1 MSREQRGPNEKLGTV
16 LALAGI
22 SNAGLARR
30 VNDLGAQRGLT
41 LRYDKTSVAR
51 WVSKGMVPQGAAPH
65 LIAAA
70 IGAKLGRPVPL
81 HEIGLADADPAPEVG
96 LAFPRD
102 VAEAVRSATE
112 LYRLDLAGRR
122 AGSGGIWQSLA
133 GSFSVSAYATP
144 ASRWLISPA
153 DPSVERD
160 ANAARTAVL
169 GPQGTTEGARTGAG
183 AHGAPGR
190 AAGSS
195 DVETTTESST
205 TAPAASSTE
214 PSPTP
219 DTADGAAHGTPDAGG
234 YSRVPAGPA
243 ETPGSRRQSGPPA
256 AAGARPAAGAQAA
269 DPPGPGTPAPGSPR
283 TASIPTQPGPQNTS
297 ASGTAASASAR
308 AVRSDRAAKAAPAP
322 SAPPRRGGG
331 GASTGTGTGTLAPPV
346 TSDISPLRVGHSDV
360 AKLREAAQDARRWD
374 SKYGGGDWRSSMVP
388 ECLRVDA
395 APLLL
400 GSYSDEVGRALFGA
414 AAELTRLAGWMAF
427 DTGQQEA
434 AQRYYIQALRLARA
448 AADVPLGGYVLA
460 SMSLQATYRGFA
472 DEGVDLAQAAVE
484 RNRGLATARTMSFF
498 RLVEARAHAKA
509 NDAPAA
515 GAALKA
521 AEGWLERSRDGDADP
536 SWLGFYSYDRFAA
549 DAAECHLDL
558 KAPRQVRR
566 FTEQALSR
574 PTEEFVRSHGLRLV
588 VSAVAELESGNLD
601 AACAAGTRA
610 VEVAGRISSAR
621 TTEYVRDLLHRL
633 EPYGHEP
640 RVAELRERARPLL
653 VAPA

>member
-1 MSREQRGPNEKLGTV
+1 MSRELRGPNEKLGTV

-51 WVSKGMVPQGAAPH
+51 WVSKGMIPQGAAPH

-70 IGAKLGRPVPL
+70 IGQKLGRPVPL

-102 VAEAVRSATE
+102 VGEAVKSATE

-122 AGSGGIWQSLA
+122 AGAGGIWQSLA
-133 GSFSVSAYATP
+133 GSFAVSAYAVP
-144 ASRWLISPA
+144 ASRWLITPA
-153 DPSVERD
+153 DPSVERRLTR
-160 ANAARTAVL
+160 A
-169 GPQGTTEGARTGAG
+169 EGGGTGAAG
-183 AHGAPGR
+183 PG
-190 AAGSS
+190 AAGS
-195 DVETTTESST
+195 
-205 TAPAASSTE
+205 
-214 PSPTP
+214 
-219 DTADGAAHGTPDAGG
+219 
-234 YSRVPAGPA
+234 GP
-243 ETPGSRRQSGPPA
+243 GA
-256 AAGARPAAGAQAA
+256 AAGAGAGAQQAA
-269 DPPGPGTPAPGSPR
+269 VPVATVDEPPPE
-283 TASIPTQPGPQNTS
+283 
-297 ASGTAASASAR
+297 
-308 AVRSDRAAKAAPAP
+308 
-322 SAPPRRGGG
+322 
-331 GASTGTGTGTLAPPV
+331 GAHA
-346 TSDISPLRVGHSDV
+346 RVGHSDV
-360 AKLREAAQDARRWD
+360 AKLREAAEDARRWD

-414 AAELTRLAGWMAF
+414 TAELTRLAGWMAF

-509 NDAPAA
+509 GDAAAA

-549 DAAECHLDL
+549 DAAECYRDL

-574 PTEEFVRSHGLRLV
+574 PTEEYVRSHGLRLV

-633 EPYGHEP
+633 EPYGDEP

-653 VAPA
+653 TAPV

>member
-70 IGAKLGRPVPL
+70 IGSKLGRPVPL

-102 VAEAVRSATE
+102 VGAAVRSATE

-122 AGSGGIWQSLA
+122 TGGGIWQSLA

-144 ASRWLISPA
+144 ASRWLITPA
-153 DPSVERD
+153 DSAAARD
-160 ANAARTAVL
+160 AKEA
-169 GPQGTTEGARTGAG
+169 E
-183 AHGAPGR
+183 
-190 AAGSS
+190 
-195 DVETTTESST
+195 
-205 TAPAASSTE
+205 ASG
-214 PSPTP
+214 
-219 DTADGAAHGTPDAGG
+219 ADGAA
-234 YSRVPAGPA
+234 
-243 ETPGSRRQSGPPA
+243 
-256 AAGARPAAGAQAA
+256 
-269 DPPGPGTPAPGSPR
+269 
-283 TASIPTQPGPQNTS
+283 
-297 ASGTAASASAR
+297 
-308 AVRSDRAAKAAPAP
+308 
-322 SAPPRRGGG
+322 
-331 GASTGTGTGTLAPPV
+331 
-346 TSDISPLRVGHSDV
+346 LRVGHSDV
-360 AKLREAAQDARRWD
+360 TKLREAAEDARRWD

-400 GSYSDEVGRALFGA
+400 GSYSDEVGRSLFGA
-414 AAELTRLAGWMAF
+414 TAELTRLAGWMAF

-509 NDAPAA
+509 GDSAAA
-515 GAALKA
+515 GAALRA
-521 AEGWLERSRDGDADP
+521 AEAWLERSRQGDCDP
-536 SWLGFYSYDRFAA
+536 SWLGFYSEDRFAA
-549 DAAECHLDL
+549 DAAECYRDL

-601 AACAAGTRA
+601 AACAQGTRA

-633 EPYGHEP
+633 EPYGDEP
-640 RVAELRERARPLL
+640 RVVELRERARPLL
-653 VAPA
+653 LAQA

>member
-1 MSREQRGPNEKLGTV
+1 MSREQRGPNDKLGTV
-16 LALAGI
+16 LTLAGI

-51 WVSKGMVPQGAAPH
+51 WVSKGMVPQGVAPH

-70 IGAKLGRPVPL
+70 IGSKLGRPVPL
-81 HEIGLADADPAPEVG
+81 HEIGLAVSDPAPEVG

-102 VAEAVRSATE
+102 VRDAVKSATD
-112 LYRLDLAGRR
+112 LYRLDLGNRR
-122 AGSGGIWQSLA
+122 GGGIWQTLA
-133 GSFSVSAYATP
+133 GSFAVSAYATP
-144 ASRWLISPA
+144 TSRWLITPA
-153 DPSVERD
+153 DSSV
-160 ANAARTAVL
+160 AR
-169 GPQGTTEGARTGAG
+169 E
-183 AHGAPGR
+183 
-190 AAGSS
+190 
-195 DVETTTESST
+195 
-205 TAPAASSTE
+205 PAQL
-214 PSPTP
+214 
-219 DTADGAAHGTPDAGG
+219 AD
-234 YSRVPAGPA
+234 
-243 ETPGSRRQSGPPA
+243 A
-256 AAGARPAAGAQAA
+256 AA
-269 DPPGPGTPAPGSPR
+269 
-283 TASIPTQPGPQNTS
+283 
-297 ASGTAASASAR
+297 
-308 AVRSDRAAKAAPAP
+308 DREDP
-322 SAPPRRGGG
+322 SAPRQEAAGQGD
-331 GASTGTGTGTLAPPV
+331 ASAAA
-346 TSDISPLRVGHSDV
+346 SLRVGHTDV
-360 AKLREAAQDARRWD
+360 AKLREAAEEARRWD

-400 GSYSDEVGRALFGA
+400 GAYSDEVGRALFGA
-414 AAELTRLAGWMAF
+414 TAELTRLAGWMAF

-498 RLVEARAHAKA
+498 RLVEARALAKSG
-509 NDAPAA
+509 DAQACEAA
-515 GAALKA
+515 ITA
-521 AEGWLERSRDGDADP
+521 AEGWLERARPGDADP
-536 SWLGFYSYDRFAA
+536 SWLDFYSYDRLAA
-549 DAAECHLDL
+549 DAAECYRDL
-558 KAPRQVRR
+558 NAPRQVRR

-601 AACAAGTRA
+601 AACAAGTLA

-633 EPYGHEP
+633 EPYGDEP

-653 VAPA
+653 KTPA

>member
-70 IGAKLGRPVPL
+70 IGQKLGRPVPL

-102 VAEAVRSATE
+102 VGAAVKSATE

-133 GSFSVSAYATP
+133 GSFAVSAYATP
-144 ASRWLISPA
+144 ASRWLITPA
-153 DPSVERD
+153 DSSVARD
-160 ANAARTAVL
+160 ATL
-169 GPQGTTEGARTGAG
+169 
-183 AHGAPGR
+183 
-190 AAGSS
+190 
-195 DVETTTESST
+195 D
-205 TAPAASSTE
+205 E
-214 PSPTP
+214 P
-219 DTADGAAHGTPDAGG
+219 HDAGLTDDG
-234 YSRVPAGPA
+234 TSSANS
-243 ETPGSRRQSGPPA
+243 TQS
-256 AAGARPAAGAQAA
+256 
-269 DPPGPGTPAPGSPR
+269 
-283 TASIPTQPGPQNTS
+283 I
-297 ASGTAASASAR
+297 
-308 AVRSDRAAKAAPAP
+308 K
-322 SAPPRRGGG
+322 
-331 GASTGTGTGTLAPPV
+331 
-346 TSDISPLRVGHSDV
+346 VGHSDV
-360 AKLREAAQDARRWD
+360 LKLREAAEDARRWD

-388 ECLRVDA
+388 ECLRVEA

-400 GSYSDEVGRALFGA
+400 GSYSDEVGRSLFGA
-414 AAELTRLAGWMAF
+414 SAELTRLAGWMAF

-460 SMSLQATYRGFA
+460 SMSLQATYRGFG
-472 DEGVDLAQAAVE
+472 DEGVDLAQAALE

-498 RLVEARAHAKA
+498 RLVEARAHARA
-509 NDAPAA
+509 NDAQAA
-515 GAALKA
+515 GAALRA
-521 AEGWLERSRDGDADP
+521 AEGWLERARDGDNDP
-536 SWLGFYSYDRFAA
+536 SWLGFYGYDRFAA
-549 DAAECHLDL
+549 DAAECYRDL

-601 AACAAGTRA
+601 AACEQGTRA
-610 VEVAGRISSAR
+610 LEVAGRISSAR
-621 TTEYVRDLLHRL
+621 TTEYVKDLLHRL
-633 EPYGHEP
+633 EPYGDEP
-640 RVAELRERARPLL
+640 RVVELRERARPLL
-653 VAPA
+653 MAPA

>member
-1 MSREQRGPNEKLGTV
+1 MSREPRGPNEKLGTV

-70 IGAKLGRPVPL
+70 IGSKLGRPVPL

-102 VAEAVRSATE
+102 IGQAVRSATE

-122 AGSGGIWQSLA
+122 GGGGIWQSLA
-133 GSFSVSAYATP
+133 GSFAVSAYATP
-144 ASRWLISPA
+144 ASRWLITPA
-153 DPSVERD
+153 DPSVAREPKD
-160 ANAARTAVL
+160 A
-169 GPQGTTEGARTGAG
+169 
-183 AHGAPGR
+183 
-190 AAGSS
+190 
-195 DVETTTESST
+195 ESS
-205 TAPAASSTE
+205 AGL
-214 PSPTP
+214 
-219 DTADGAAHGTPDAGG
+219 DGL
-234 YSRVPAGPA
+234 
-243 ETPGSRRQSGPPA
+243 
-256 AAGARPAAGAQAA
+256 
-269 DPPGPGTPAPGSPR
+269 
-283 TASIPTQPGPQNTS
+283 PQ
-297 ASGTAASASAR
+297 
-308 AVRSDRAAKAAPAP
+308 
-322 SAPPRRGGG
+322 
-331 GASTGTGTGTLAPPV
+331 
-346 TSDISPLRVGHSDV
+346 RVGHSDV
-360 AKLREAAQDARRWD
+360 TKLREAAEDARRWD

-400 GSYSDEVGRALFGA
+400 GSYSDEVGRSLFGA
-414 AAELTRLAGWMAF
+414 TAELTRLAGWMAF

-434 AQRYYIQALRLARA
+434 AQRYYIQALRLSRA

-498 RLVEARAHAKA
+498 RLVEARAQAKA
-509 NDAPAA
+509 GDGPAC
-515 GAALKA
+515 GAALKS
-521 AEGWLERSRDGDADP
+521 AEGWLERSRSGDPDP
-536 SWLGFYSYDRFAA
+536 SWLDFYSHERFAA
-549 DAAECHLDL
+549 DAAECYRDL
-558 KAPRQVRR
+558 RLPRQVRR
-566 FTEQALSR
+566 FTEQALAR

-601 AACAAGTRA
+601 AACAAGARA
-610 VEVAGRISSAR
+610 VEVANRISSAR
-621 TTEYVRDLLHRL
+621 TTEYVRDLMHRL
-633 EPYGHEP
+633 EAYRDEP

-653 VAPA
+653 MAPA

>member
-1 MSREQRGPNEKLGTV
+1 MSREPRGPNEKLGTV

-70 IGAKLGRPVPL
+70 IAGKLGRPVPL

-96 LAFPRD
+96 LSFPRD
-102 VAEAVRSATE
+102 VGQAVRSATE

-122 AGSGGIWQSLA
+122 AGGGIWQSLA
-133 GSFSVSAYATP
+133 GSFSVSAYSTP
-144 ASRWLISPA
+144 ASRWLITPA
-153 DPSVERD
+153 DSSV
-160 ANAARTAVL
+160 AREPLQVVR
-169 GPQGTTEGARTGAG
+169 EGETGSSNGNDSSASG
-183 AHGAPGR
+183 
-190 AAGSS
+190 AGSS
-195 DVETTTESST
+195 G
-205 TAPAASSTE
+205 
-214 PSPTP
+214 P
-219 DTADGAAHGTPDAGG
+219 DCGL
-234 YSRVPAGPA
+234 V
-243 ETPGSRRQSGPPA
+243 Q
-256 AAGARPAAGAQAA
+256 
-269 DPPGPGTPAPGSPR
+269 
-283 TASIPTQPGPQNTS
+283 
-297 ASGTAASASAR
+297 
-308 AVRSDRAAKAAPAP
+308 
-322 SAPPRRGGG
+322 
-331 GASTGTGTGTLAPPV
+331 
-346 TSDISPLRVGHSDV
+346 RVGHSDV
-360 AKLREAAQDARRWD
+360 TKLREAADEARRWD

-414 AAELTRLAGWMAF
+414 TAELTRLAGWMAF

-460 SMSLQATYRGFA
+460 SMSLQATYRGYA
-472 DEGVDLAQAAVE
+472 DEGVDLAQAALE
-484 RNRGLATARTMSFF
+484 RNRGLATARAMSFF

-509 NDAPAA
+509 GDAAA
-515 GAALKA
+515 CGAALKA
-521 AEGWLERSRDGDADP
+521 AEGWLERSRPGDADP
-536 SWLGFYSYDRFAA
+536 SWLDFYTQERFAA
-549 DAAECHLDL
+549 DAAECYRDL
-558 KAPRQVRR
+558 RMPRQVQR
-566 FTEQALSR
+566 FTEQALAR
-574 PTEEFVRSHGLRLV
+574 PTEEYVRSHGLRLV

-601 AACAAGTRA
+601 AACAAGARA

-640 RVAELRERARPLL
+640 RVVELRERARPLL

>member
-1 MSREQRGPNEKLGTV
+1 MSRELREPNEKLGAV

-102 VAEAVRSATE
+102 VGAAVRSATD

-122 AGSGGIWQSLA
+122 GGGGIWQSLA

-153 DPSVERD
+153 DSSVAREPVAREPVPG
-160 ANAARTAVL
+160 AAP
-169 GPQGTTEGARTGAG
+169 PQGLPAPPA
-183 AHGAPGR
+183 AHVGGVPAQPSGETPPHTPPAP
-190 AAGSS
+190 
-195 DVETTTESST
+195 
-205 TAPAASSTE
+205 APAAPE
-214 PSPTP
+214 
-219 DTADGAAHGTPDAGG
+219 AGG
-234 YSRVPAGPA
+234 
-243 ETPGSRRQSGPPA
+243 
-256 AAGARPAAGAQAA
+256 
-269 DPPGPGTPAPGSPR
+269 
-283 TASIPTQPGPQNTS
+283 PQ
-297 ASGTAASASAR
+297 
-308 AVRSDRAAKAAPAP
+308 
-322 SAPPRRGGG
+322 
-331 GASTGTGTGTLAPPV
+331 
-346 TSDISPLRVGHSDV
+346 RVGHSDV
-360 AKLREAAQDARRWD
+360 TKLREAAEDARRWD

-400 GSYSDEVGRALFGA
+400 GSYTDEVGRALFGA
-414 AAELTRLAGWMAF
+414 TAELTRLAGWMAF

-460 SMSLQATYRGFA
+460 SMSLQATYRDFP

-509 NDAPAA
+509 GDSVAA
-515 GAALKA
+515 GAALRA
-521 AEGWLERSRDGDADP
+521 SEGWLERARDGDADP
-536 SWLGFYSYDRFAA
+536 TWLGFYSYDRFAA
-549 DAAECHLDL
+549 DAAECYSDL
-558 KAPRQVRR
+558 KLPRQVRR

-574 PTEEFVRSHGLRLV
+574 PTEEYVRSHGLRLV

-633 EPYGHEP
+633 EPYGDEP

-653 VAPA
+653 VTPA

>member
-1 MSREQRGPNEKLGTV
+1 MSREQRGPNEKLGAV
-16 LALAGI
+16 LALAGM

-70 IGAKLGRPVPL
+70 IGQKLGRPVPL

-102 VAEAVRSATE
+102 VGAAVKSATE

-122 AGSGGIWQSLA
+122 AGGGIWQSLA
-133 GSFSVSAYATP
+133 GSFAVSAYATP
-144 ASRWLISPA
+144 ASRWLITPA
-153 DPSVERD
+153 DSSVAREAAPS
-160 ANAARTAVL
+160 
-169 GPQGTTEGARTGAG
+169 EG
-183 AHGAPGR
+183 
-190 AAGSS
+190 
-195 DVETTTESST
+195 
-205 TAPAASSTE
+205 
-214 PSPTP
+214 
-219 DTADGAAHGTPDAGG
+219 
-234 YSRVPAGPA
+234 
-243 ETPGSRRQSGPPA
+243 
-256 AAGARPAAGAQAA
+256 
-269 DPPGPGTPAPGSPR
+269 GSPR
-283 TASIPTQPGPQNTS
+283 Q
-297 ASGTAASASAR
+297 
-308 AVRSDRAAKAAPAP
+308 
-322 SAPPRRGGG
+322 
-331 GASTGTGTGTLAPPV
+331 
-346 TSDISPLRVGHSDV
+346 RVGHADV
-360 AKLREAAQDARRWD
+360 RKLKEAAEDARRWD

-388 ECLRVDA
+388 ECLRVEA

-414 AAELTRLAGWMAF
+414 SAELTRLAGWMAF

-460 SMSLQATYRGFA
+460 TMSLQSTYRGFG

-498 RLVEARAHAKA
+498 RLVEARAHARA
-509 NDAPAA
+509 GDAQ
-515 GAALKA
+515 
-521 AEGWLERSRDGDADP
+521 GWLERSRDGDADP
-536 SWLGFYSYDRFAA
+536 QWLGFYTYDRFAA
-549 DAAECHLDL
+549 DAAECYRDL

-566 FTEQALSR
+566 FTEQALSQ
-574 PTEEFVRSHGLRLV
+574 PTDEFVRSHGLRLI

-601 AACAAGTRA
+601 AACEQGVRA
-610 VEVAGRISSAR
+610 LEVAGRISSAR

-633 EPYGHEP
+633 EPYGDEP
-640 RVAELRERARPLL
+640 RVVELRERARPLL
-653 VAPA
+653 TAPA

>member
-1 MSREQRGPNEKLGTV
+1 MSRELREPNEKLGAV

-102 VAEAVRSATE
+102 VGAAVRSATD

-122 AGSGGIWQSLA
+122 GGGGIWQSLA
-133 GSFSVSAYATP
+133 GSFAVSAYATP

-153 DPSVERD
+153 DSSV
-160 ANAARTAVL
+160 AREPGG
-169 GPQGTTEGARTGAG
+169 GPGESQPLELPTEGAR
-183 AHGAPGR
+183 
-190 AAGSS
+190 AAGPGAAPDGPTAPPSSAPPTPSTSSAGTGLSVASAPPPPSTSSAPS
-195 DVETTTESST
+195 DV
-205 TAPAASSTE
+205 
-214 PSPTP
+214 
-219 DTADGAAHGTPDAGG
+219 
-234 YSRVPAGPA
+234 VPRIP
-243 ETPGSRRQSGPPA
+243 ETPRVAS
-256 AAGARPAAGAQAA
+256 
-269 DPPGPGTPAPGSPR
+269 TPR
-283 TASIPTQPGPQNTS
+283 TAHAPREPGGVTKG
-297 ASGTAASASAR
+297 A
-308 AVRSDRAAKAAPAP
+308 AAPSEAVP
-322 SAPPRRGGG
+322 Q
-331 GASTGTGTGTLAPPV
+331 
-346 TSDISPLRVGHSDV
+346 RVGHSDV
-360 AKLREAAQDARRWD
+360 TKLREAAEDARRWD

-400 GSYSDEVGRALFGA
+400 GSYTDEVGRALFGA
-414 AAELTRLAGWMAF
+414 TAELTRLAGWMAF

-460 SMSLQATYRGFA
+460 SMSLQATYRDFP

-484 RNRGLATARTMSFF
+484 RNRGLATSRTMSFF

-509 NDAPAA
+509 GDPVAA
-515 GAALKA
+515 GAALRA
-521 AEGWLERSRDGDADP
+521 SEGWLERAREGDADP
-536 SWLGFYSYDRFAA
+536 TWLGFYSYDRFAA
-549 DAAECHLDL
+549 DAAECYRDL
-558 KAPRQVRR
+558 KLPRQVRR

-574 PTEEFVRSHGLRLV
+574 PTEEYVRSHGLRLV

-621 TTEYVRDLLHRL
+621 TNEYVRDLLHRL
-633 EPYGHEP
+633 EPYGDEP
-640 RVAELRERARPLL
+640 RVVELRERARPLL

>member
-1 MSREQRGPNEKLGTV
+1 MSRDIRGPNEKLGTV

-70 IGAKLGRPVPL
+70 IAGKLGRPVPL

-102 VAEAVRSATE
+102 VGAAVRSATE

-122 AGSGGIWQSLA
+122 GGGGIWQSLA

-153 DPSVERD
+153 DSSVAREAPDLREVRD
-160 ANAARTAVL
+160 GNGST
-169 GPQGTTEGARTGAG
+169 GKDGASGA
-183 AHGAPGR
+183 
-190 AAGSS
+190 
-195 DVETTTESST
+195 D
-205 TAPAASSTE
+205 TAPQ
-214 PSPTP
+214 
-219 DTADGAAHGTPDAGG
+219 H
-234 YSRVPAGPA
+234 
-243 ETPGSRRQSGPPA
+243 
-256 AAGARPAAGAQAA
+256 
-269 DPPGPGTPAPGSPR
+269 
-283 TASIPTQPGPQNTS
+283 
-297 ASGTAASASAR
+297 
-308 AVRSDRAAKAAPAP
+308 
-322 SAPPRRGGG
+322 
-331 GASTGTGTGTLAPPV
+331 
-346 TSDISPLRVGHSDV
+346 VGHSDV
-360 AKLREAAQDARRWD
+360 TKLREAAEDARRWD

-400 GSYSDEVGRALFGA
+400 ASYSDEVGRALFGA
-414 AAELTRLAGWMAF
+414 TSELTRLAGWMAF

-472 DEGVDLAQAAVE
+472 DEGVDLAQAALE

-498 RLVEARAHAKA
+498 RLVEARAQAKA
-509 NDAPAA
+509 NESRACEV
-515 GAALKA
+515 ALKA
-521 AEGWLERSRDGDADP
+521 AEGWLERSREGDPDP
-536 SWLGFYSYDRFAA
+536 SWLDFYSYERFAA
-549 DAAECHLDL
+549 DAAECYRDL
-558 KAPRQVRR
+558 RLPRQVRR

-574 PTEEFVRSHGLRLV
+574 PTEEYVRSHGLRLV

-633 EPYGHEP
+633 EPYGDEP
-640 RVAELRERARPLL
+640 RVVELRERARPLL

>member
-1 MSREQRGPNEKLGTV
+1 MSREQRGPNEKLGAV

-70 IGAKLGRPVPL
+70 IGQKLGRPVPL

-102 VAEAVRSATE
+102 VGQAVRSATD

-133 GSFSVSAYATP
+133 GSFAVSAYATP
-144 ASRWLISPA
+144 ASRWLITPA
-153 DPSVERD
+153 DSSV
-160 ANAARTAVL
+160 ARE
-169 GPQGTTEGARTGAG
+169 PYSHEGS
-183 AHGAPGR
+183 GAPL
-190 AAGSS
+190 
-195 DVETTTESST
+195 
-205 TAPAASSTE
+205 
-214 PSPTP
+214 
-219 DTADGAAHGTPDAGG
+219 
-234 YSRVPAGPA
+234 
-243 ETPGSRRQSGPPA
+243 
-256 AAGARPAAGAQAA
+256 
-269 DPPGPGTPAPGSPR
+269 
-283 TASIPTQPGPQNTS
+283 
-297 ASGTAASASAR
+297 
-308 AVRSDRAAKAAPAP
+308 K
-322 SAPPRRGGG
+322 
-331 GASTGTGTGTLAPPV
+331 
-346 TSDISPLRVGHSDV
+346 VGHSDV
-360 AKLREAAQDARRWD
+360 QKLREAAEDARRWD

-388 ECLRVDA
+388 ECLRVEA

-400 GSYSDEVGRALFGA
+400 GAYSDEVGRALFGA
-414 AAELTRLAGWMAF
+414 SAELTRLAGWMAF

-460 SMSLQATYRGFA
+460 SMSLQATYRGFG
-472 DEGVDLAQAAVE
+472 DEGVDLAQAALE

-498 RLVEARAHAKA
+498 RLVEARAHARA
-509 NDAPAA
+509 GDAQAA

-521 AEGWLERSRDGDADP
+521 AESWLERAREGDNDP

-549 DAAECHLDL
+549 DAAECYRDL

-566 FTEQALSR
+566 FTEQALSQ

-601 AACAAGTRA
+601 AACEQGVRA

-621 TTEYVRDLLHRL
+621 TTEYVKDLLHRL
-633 EPYGHEP
+633 EPYGDEP
-640 RVAELRERARPLL
+640 RVVELRERARPLL
-653 VAPA
+653 MAAPA

>member
-102 VAEAVRSATE
+102 VGEAVRSATE

-122 AGSGGIWQSLA
+122 AGGGGIWQSLA

-153 DPSVERD
+153 DASVARDSSAAEAAILGTQSAPAAQSAPS
-160 ANAARTAVL
+160 T
-169 GPQGTTEGARTGAG
+169 PGAQRGASAG
-183 AHGAPGR
+183 AAPGVPSTDGAPG
-190 AAGSS
+190 APG
-195 DVETTTESST
+195 
-205 TAPAASSTE
+205 APAL
-214 PSPTP
+214 P
-219 DTADGAAHGTPDAGG
+219 
-234 YSRVPAGPA
+234 V
-243 ETPGSRRQSGPPA
+243 
-256 AAGARPAAGAQAA
+256 
-269 DPPGPGTPAPGSPR
+269 
-283 TASIPTQPGPQNTS
+283 QPGPDSVN
-297 ASGTAASASAR
+297 
-308 AVRSDRAAKAAPAP
+308 
-322 SAPPRRGGG
+322 
-331 GASTGTGTGTLAPPV
+331 
-346 TSDISPLRVGHSDV
+346 DISPLRVGHSDV
-360 AKLREAAQDARRWD
+360 TKLREAAQDARRWD

-509 NDAPAA
+509 SDAPAA

-521 AEGWLERSRDGDADP
+521 AESWLERSRDGDADP

-549 DAAECHLDL
+549 DAAECYRDL

-633 EPYGHEP
+633 EPYGDEP

>member
-51 WVSKGMVPQGAAPH
+51 WVAKGMVPQGAAPH

-102 VAEAVRSATE
+102 VGEAVRSATD

-122 AGSGGIWQSLA
+122 GGGGIWQSLA
-133 GSFSVSAYATP
+133 GSFAVSAYATP
-144 ASRWLISPA
+144 ASRWLITPA
-153 DPSVERD
+153 DPSVARD
-160 ANAARTAVL
+160 STAAQAAIL
-169 GPQGTTEGARTGAG
+169 GTRGAAG
-183 AHGAPGR
+183 GQGAPG
-190 AAGSS
+190 AQIG
-195 DVETTTESST
+195 
-205 TAPAASSTE
+205 
-214 PSPTP
+214 
-219 DTADGAAHGTPDAGG
+219 
-234 YSRVPAGPA
+234 VPV
-243 ETPGSRRQSGPPA
+243 
-256 AAGARPAAGAQAA
+256 
-269 DPPGPGTPAPGSPR
+269 
-283 TASIPTQPGPQNTS
+283 QPGPDT
-297 ASGTAASASAR
+297 
-308 AVRSDRAAKAAPAP
+308 VSDA
-322 SAPPRRGGG
+322 
-331 GASTGTGTGTLAPPV
+331 
-346 TSDISPLRVGHSDV
+346 SPLRVGHSDV

-414 AAELTRLAGWMAF
+414 SAELTRLAGWMAF

-509 NDAPAA
+509 GDAPAA
-515 GAALKA
+515 GAALRA
-521 AEGWLERSRDGDADP
+521 AESWLERARAGDMDP

-549 DAAECHLDL
+549 DAAECYRDL

-633 EPYGHEP
+633 EPYGDEP

-653 VAPA
+653 VAPV

>member
-102 VAEAVRSATE
+102 VGEAVRSATE

-153 DPSVERD
+153 DPSVAR
-160 ANAARTAVL
+160 ASTAAVAAIL
-169 GPQGTTEGARTGAG
+169 GTHSTHGARGASG
-183 AHGAPGR
+183 AQGAVTAPGTSLPP
-190 AAGSS
+190 G
-195 DVETTTESST
+195 T
-205 TAPAASSTE
+205 
-214 PSPTP
+214 
-219 DTADGAAHGTPDAGG
+219 HGQ
-234 YSRVPAGPA
+234 
-243 ETPGSRRQSGPPA
+243 QSGPGSAPA
-256 AAGARPAAGAQAA
+256 QDASAQPPATAPGHHASA
-269 DPPGPGTPAPGSPR
+269 GPGTSLMSGRGAPTAPGHGL
-283 TASIPTQPGPQNTS
+283 SIPVQPGPDS
-297 ASGTAASASAR
+297 AHD
-308 AVRSDRAAKAAPAP
+308 V
-322 SAPPRRGGG
+322 
-331 GASTGTGTGTLAPPV
+331 
-346 TSDISPLRVGHSDV
+346 SPLRVGHSDV
-360 AKLREAAQDARRWD
+360 SKLREAAQDARRWD

-633 EPYGHEP
+633 EPYGDEP
-640 RVAELRERARPLL
+640 RVVELRERARPLL

>member
-122 AGSGGIWQSLA
+122 AGGGGIWQSLA

-144 ASRWLISPA
+144 ASRWLICPA
-153 DPSVERD
+153 DATVERD
-160 ANAARTAVL
+160 AK
-169 GPQGTTEGARTGAG
+169 
-183 AHGAPGR
+183 
-190 AAGSS
+190 
-195 DVETTTESST
+195 
-205 TAPAASSTE
+205 
-214 PSPTP
+214 
-219 DTADGAAHGTPDAGG
+219 
-234 YSRVPAGPA
+234 
-243 ETPGSRRQSGPPA
+243 A
-256 AAGARPAAGAQAA
+256 AAGTAADTRGAQGAR
-269 DPPGPGTPAPGSPR
+269 GGTGTPAPSTRAARPAEAAPSSGTRARPGSPAAL
-283 TASIPTQPGPQNTS
+283 TAQ
-297 ASGTAASASAR
+297 A
-308 AVRSDRAAKAAPAP
+308 DRAALGALGALAATRQTPSIPAQP
-322 SAPPRRGGG
+322 RPDATPPATT
-331 GASTGTGTGTLAPPV
+331 GAAGAA
-346 TSDISPLRVGHSDV
+346 SDISPLRVGHSDV
-360 AKLREAAQDARRWD
+360 SKLREAAQDARRWD

-509 NDAPAA
+509 NDAAAA
-515 GAALKA
+515 GSALTA
-521 AEGWLERSRDGDADP
+521 AESWLERSREGDGDP

-558 KAPRQVRR
+558 KAPRQVKR
-566 FTEQALSR
+566 FTEHALSR

-653 VAPA
+653 VTPA

>member
-1 MSREQRGPNEKLGTV
+1 MSREPRGPNEKLGTV

-70 IGAKLGRPVPL
+70 IGSKLGRPVPL

-102 VAEAVRSATE
+102 IGQAVRSATE

-122 AGSGGIWQSLA
+122 GGVGIWQSLA
-133 GSFSVSAYATP
+133 GSFAVSAYATP
-144 ASRWLISPA
+144 ASRWLITPA
-153 DPSVERD
+153 DTSVARGPEDVSPEDED
-160 ANAARTAVL
+160 A
-169 GPQGTTEGARTGAG
+169 
-183 AHGAPGR
+183 
-190 AAGSS
+190 S
-195 DVETTTESST
+195 
-205 TAPAASSTE
+205 
-214 PSPTP
+214 
-219 DTADGAAHGTPDAGG
+219 
-234 YSRVPAGPA
+234 
-243 ETPGSRRQSGPPA
+243 
-256 AAGARPAAGAQAA
+256 
-269 DPPGPGTPAPGSPR
+269 
-283 TASIPTQPGPQNTS
+283 
-297 ASGTAASASAR
+297 
-308 AVRSDRAAKAAPAP
+308 
-322 SAPPRRGGG
+322 
-331 GASTGTGTGTLAPPV
+331 GTGTGGADALPQ
-346 TSDISPLRVGHSDV
+346 RVGHSDV
-360 AKLREAAQDARRWD
+360 TKLREAAEDARRWD

-400 GSYSDEVGRALFGA
+400 GSYSDEVGRSLFGA
-414 AAELTRLAGWMAF
+414 TAELTRLAGWMAF

-472 DEGVDLAQAAVE
+472 DEGVDLAQAALE

-498 RLVEARAHAKA
+498 RLVEARAQAKSG
-509 NDAPAA
+509 DGPAC
-515 GAALKA
+515 GAALKS
-521 AEGWLERSRDGDADP
+521 AEGWLERSRAGDPDP
-536 SWLGFYSYDRFAA
+536 SWLDFYSHERFAA
-549 DAAECHLDL
+549 DAAECYRDL
-558 KAPRQVRR
+558 RLPRQVRR
-566 FTEQALSR
+566 FTEQALAR

-601 AACAAGTRA
+601 AACAAGARA
-610 VEVAGRISSAR
+610 VDVANRISSAR
-621 TTEYVRDLLHRL
+621 TTEYVRDLMHRL
-633 EPYGHEP
+633 EAYRDEP

-653 VAPA
+653 VAQA

>member
-153 DPSVERD
+153 DPSVARD
-160 ANAARTAVL
+160 ATAAEAAIL
-169 GPQGTTEGARTGAG
+169 GTQGARGARTGAG
-183 AHGAPGR
+183 AQRAPGTTGKS
-190 AAGSS
+190 AEPES
-195 DVETTTESST
+195 D
-205 TAPAASSTE
+205 
-214 PSPTP
+214 
-219 DTADGAAHGTPDAGG
+219 
-234 YSRVPAGPA
+234 
-243 ETPGSRRQSGPPA
+243 
-256 AAGARPAAGAQAA
+256 
-269 DPPGPGTPAPGSPR
+269 APG
-283 TASIPTQPGPQNTS
+283 
-297 ASGTAASASAR
+297 ASGTAGSRTTRGPLGTQPAPGAPETQATQAAQAGQAAQNALNAQAAQAALGTLGAMGTQRTPSIPAQPGPEATPGSAPTA
-308 AVRSDRAAKAAPAP
+308 AAP
-322 SAPPRRGGG
+322 
-331 GASTGTGTGTLAPPV
+331 STHANTHANTTATTF

-360 AKLREAAQDARRWD
+360 SKLREAAQDARRWD

-509 NDAPAA
+509 SDAAAA

-521 AEGWLERSRDGDADP
+521 AEGWLERSRGGDADP

>member
-1 MSREQRGPNEKLGTV
+1 MSREQRGPNEKLGAV

-70 IGAKLGRPVPL
+70 IGQKLGRPVPL

-102 VAEAVRSATE
+102 VAQAVKSATE

-133 GSFSVSAYATP
+133 GSFAVSAYATP
-144 ASRWLISPA
+144 ASRWLITPA
-153 DPSVERD
+153 DSSV
-160 ANAARTAVL
+160 AR
-169 GPQGTTEGARTGAG
+169 EAG
-183 AHGAPGR
+183 SAEDSGAP
-190 AAGSS
+190 
-195 DVETTTESST
+195 
-205 TAPAASSTE
+205 
-214 PSPTP
+214 
-219 DTADGAAHGTPDAGG
+219 
-234 YSRVPAGPA
+234 
-243 ETPGSRRQSGPPA
+243 
-256 AAGARPAAGAQAA
+256 
-269 DPPGPGTPAPGSPR
+269 
-283 TASIPTQPGPQNTS
+283 I
-297 ASGTAASASAR
+297 
-308 AVRSDRAAKAAPAP
+308 K
-322 SAPPRRGGG
+322 
-331 GASTGTGTGTLAPPV
+331 
-346 TSDISPLRVGHSDV
+346 VGHSDV
-360 AKLREAAQDARRWD
+360 QKLREAAEDARRWD

-388 ECLRVDA
+388 ECLRVEA

-414 AAELTRLAGWMAF
+414 SAELTRLAGWMAF

-460 SMSLQATYRGFA
+460 SMSLQATYRGFG
-472 DEGVDLAQAAVE
+472 DEGVDLAQAALE

-498 RLVEARAHAKA
+498 RLVEARAHARA
-509 NDAPAA
+509 GDAQAA

-521 AEGWLERSRDGDADP
+521 SEGWLERSREGDSDP
-536 SWLGFYSYDRFAA
+536 TWLGFYGYDRFAA
-549 DAAECHLDL
+549 DAAECYRDL

-566 FTEQALSR
+566 FTEQALSK

-601 AACAAGTRA
+601 AACEQGVRA

-621 TTEYVRDLLHRL
+621 TTEYVKDLLHRL
-633 EPYGHEP
+633 EPYGDEP
-640 RVAELRERARPLL
+640 RVVELRERARPLL
-653 VAPA
+653 MAPA

>member
-30 VNDLGAQRGLT
+30 VNDLGAHRGLT

-102 VAEAVRSATE
+102 VGEAVRSATE

-122 AGSGGIWQSLA
+122 AGGGGIWQSLA

-153 DPSVERD
+153 DASVARD
-160 ANAARTAVL
+160 SSAAQAAIL
-169 GPQGTTEGARTGAG
+169 GTQ
-183 AHGAPGR
+183 
-190 AAGSS
+190 S
-195 DVETTTESST
+195 
-205 TAPAASSTE
+205 APAAQST
-214 PSPTP
+214 PS
-219 DTADGAAHGTPDAGG
+219 
-234 YSRVPAGPA
+234 
-243 ETPGSRRQSGPPA
+243 TPGAQRGA
-256 AAGARPAAGAQAA
+256 AAGA
-269 DPPGPGTPAPGSPR
+269 APGVPSTEGAPG
-283 TASIPTQPGPQNTS
+283 APALPAQPGPDSVN
-297 ASGTAASASAR
+297 
-308 AVRSDRAAKAAPAP
+308 
-322 SAPPRRGGG
+322 
-331 GASTGTGTGTLAPPV
+331 
-346 TSDISPLRVGHSDV
+346 DISPLRVGHSDV
-360 AKLREAAQDARRWD
+360 TKLREAAQDARRWD

-509 NDAPAA
+509 SDAPAA

-521 AEGWLERSRDGDADP
+521 AESWLERSRDGDADP

-549 DAAECHLDL
+549 DAAECYRDL

-633 EPYGHEP
+633 EPYGDEP

>member
-1 MSREQRGPNEKLGTV
+1 MSRELREPNEKLGAV

-102 VAEAVRSATE
+102 VGAAVRSATD

-122 AGSGGIWQSLA
+122 GGGGIWQSLA

-153 DPSVERD
+153 DGSV
-160 ANAARTAVL
+160 AR
-169 GPQGTTEGARTGAG
+169 E
-183 AHGAPGR
+183 
-190 AAGSS
+190 
-195 DVETTTESST
+195 
-205 TAPAASSTE
+205 
-214 PSPTP
+214 
-219 DTADGAAHGTPDAGG
+219 
-234 YSRVPAGPA
+234 PAGPA
-243 ETPGSRRQSGPPA
+243 QGGPGQGAAARPPSNQAAAAPTTPAQTVPAADGPAADVPAREATAPGQGPPA
-256 AAGARPAAGAQAA
+256 SPQGRTAGPAIGSAGGLTA
-269 DPPGPGTPAPGSPR
+269 PPSTVVPAP
-283 TASIPTQPGPQNTS
+283 
-297 ASGTAASASAR
+297 
-308 AVRSDRAAKAAPAP
+308 PAP
-322 SAPPRRGGG
+322 ETPRDHGQ
-331 GASTGTGTGTLAPPV
+331 
-346 TSDISPLRVGHSDV
+346 RVGHSDV
-360 AKLREAAQDARRWD
+360 TKLREAAEDARRWD

-400 GSYSDEVGRALFGA
+400 GCYTDEVGRALFGA
-414 AAELTRLAGWMAF
+414 TAELTRLAGWMAF

-460 SMSLQATYRGFA
+460 SMSLQATYRDFP

-509 NDAPAA
+509 GDSVAA
-515 GAALKA
+515 GAALRA
-521 AEGWLERSRDGDADP
+521 AEGWLERAREGDPDP
-536 SWLGFYSYDRFAA
+536 TWLGFYSYDRFAA
-549 DAAECHLDL
+549 DAAECYRDL
-558 KAPRQVRR
+558 KLPRQVRR

-574 PTEEFVRSHGLRLV
+574 PTEEYVRSHGLRLV

-633 EPYGHEP
+633 EPYGDEP

>member
-30 VNDLGAQRGLT
+30 VNDLGSQRGLT

-70 IGAKLGRPVPL
+70 IGQKLGRPVPL

-102 VAEAVRSATE
+102 VGEAVRSATD

-122 AGSGGIWQSLA
+122 AGGGIWQSLA
-133 GSFSVSAYATP
+133 GSFAVSAYATP
-144 ASRWLISPA
+144 ASRWLITPA
-153 DPSVERD
+153 DPSVER
-160 ANAARTAVL
+160 
-169 GPQGTTEGARTGAG
+169 E
-183 AHGAPGR
+183 APL
-190 AAGSS
+190 
-195 DVETTTESST
+195 
-205 TAPAASSTE
+205 P
-214 PSPTP
+214 
-219 DTADGAAHGTPDAGG
+219 
-234 YSRVPAGPA
+234 
-243 ETPGSRRQSGPPA
+243 
-256 AAGARPAAGAQAA
+256 
-269 DPPGPGTPAPGSPR
+269 
-283 TASIPTQPGPQNTS
+283 
-297 ASGTAASASAR
+297 ASGITAATVGEHA
-308 AVRSDRAAKAAPAP
+308 
-322 SAPPRRGGG
+322 
-331 GASTGTGTGTLAPPV
+331 
-346 TSDISPLRVGHSDV
+346 RVGHSDV
-360 AKLREAAQDARRWD
+360 AKLREAAEDARRWD

-400 GSYSDEVGRALFGA
+400 ASYSDEVGRALFGA
-414 AAELTRLAGWMAF
+414 TAELTRLAGWMAF

-472 DEGVDLAQAAVE
+472 DEGVDLAQAALE

-509 NDAPAA
+509 GDGIAA
-515 GAALKA
+515 AAALKS
-521 AEGWLERSRDGDADP
+521 AEGWLERSREGDGDP
-536 SWLGFYSYDRFAA
+536 TWLGFYSYDRFCA
-549 DAAECHLDL
+549 DAAECYRDL
-558 KAPRQVRR
+558 KAPREVRR

-633 EPYGHEP
+633 EPYGDEP
-640 RVAELRERARPLL
+640 RVMELRERARPLL
-653 VAPA
+653 VAPV

>member
-1 MSREQRGPNEKLGTV
+1 MSRELREPNEKLGAV

-102 VAEAVRSATE
+102 VGEAVRSATD

-122 AGSGGIWQSLA
+122 GGAGGGGGIWQSLA
-133 GSFSVSAYATP
+133 GSFAVSAYATP

-153 DPSVERD
+153 DGSVAREPAAPS
-160 ANAARTAVL
+160 
-169 GPQGTTEGARTGAG
+169 
-183 AHGAPGR
+183 R
-190 AAGSS
+190 AAAAPPR
-195 DVETTTESST
+195 ETV
-205 TAPAASSTE
+205 AP
-214 PSPTP
+214 
-219 DTADGAAHGTPDAGG
+219 
-234 YSRVPAGPA
+234 R
-243 ETPGSRRQSGPPA
+243 
-256 AAGARPAAGAQAA
+256 RPAAGAAA
-269 DPPGPGTPAPGSPR
+269 PSPMP
-283 TASIPTQPGPQNTS
+283 SPS
-297 ASGTAASASAR
+297 SSSAASAS
-308 AVRSDRAAKAAPAP
+308 APAP
-322 SAPPRRGGG
+322 SAPSSGLPAQSSGE
-331 GASTGTGTGTLAPPV
+331 TPHAPPGQLPATAAAALGPYDPV
-346 TSDISPLRVGHSDV
+346 PQRVGHSDV
-360 AKLREAAQDARRWD
+360 TKLREAAEDARRWD

-400 GSYSDEVGRALFGA
+400 GSYSDDVGRALFGA
-414 AAELTRLAGWMAF
+414 TAELTRLAGWMAF

-460 SMSLQATYRGFA
+460 SMSLQATYRDFP

-509 NDAPAA
+509 GDSAAA
-515 GAALKA
+515 GAALRA
-521 AEGWLERSRDGDADP
+521 AEGWLERAREGDPDP
-536 SWLGFYSYDRFAA
+536 TWLGFYSYDRFAA
-549 DAAECHLDL
+549 DAAECYRDL
-558 KAPRQVRR
+558 KLPRQVRR

-574 PTEEFVRSHGLRLV
+574 PTEEYVRSHGLRLV

-633 EPYGHEP
+633 EPYGDEP

-653 VAPA
+653 VAQG

>member
-1 MSREQRGPNEKLGTV
+1 MSRELREPNEKLGAV

-102 VAEAVRSATE
+102 VGAAVRSATD

-122 AGSGGIWQSLA
+122 GGGGIWQSLA

-153 DPSVERD
+153 DSSV
-160 ANAARTAVL
+160 AR
-169 GPQGTTEGARTGAG
+169 
-183 AHGAPGR
+183 
-190 AAGSS
+190 
-195 DVETTTESST
+195 
-205 TAPAASSTE
+205 E
-214 PSPTP
+214 P
-219 DTADGAAHGTPDAGG
+219 
-234 YSRVPAGPA
+234 GPA
-243 ETPGSRRQSGPPA
+243 PDPGPPA
-256 AAGARPAAGAQAA
+256 PAGGGVRTAAPVRTTSVVAPRRAPETPAQGVVPARP
-269 DPPGPGTPAPGSPR
+269 GTETAVPAP
-283 TASIPTQPGPQNTS
+283 
-297 ASGTAASASAR
+297 
-308 AVRSDRAAKAAPAP
+308 VAAPVP
-322 SAPPRRGGG
+322 VLPD
-331 GASTGTGTGTLAPPV
+331 ASPQ
-346 TSDISPLRVGHSDV
+346 RVGHSDV
-360 AKLREAAQDARRWD
+360 AKLREAAEDARRWD

-400 GSYSDEVGRALFGA
+400 GSYTDEVGRALFGA
-414 AAELTRLAGWMAF
+414 TAELTRLAGWMAF

-460 SMSLQATYRGFA
+460 SMSLQATYRDFP

-509 NDAPAA
+509 GDSAAA
-515 GAALKA
+515 GSALRA
-521 AEGWLERSRDGDADP
+521 AEGWLERSREGDSDP
-536 SWLGFYSYDRFAA
+536 TWLGFYSYDRFAA
-549 DAAECHLDL
+549 DAAECYRDL
-558 KAPRQVRR
+558 KLPRQVRR

-574 PTEEFVRSHGLRLV
+574 PTEEYVRSHGLRLV

-633 EPYGHEP
+633 EPYGDEP

-653 VAPA
+653 VTPA

>member
-70 IGAKLGRPVPL
+70 IGQKLGRPVPL

-102 VAEAVRSATE
+102 VGAAVKSATE

-133 GSFSVSAYATP
+133 GSFAVSAYATP
-144 ASRWLISPA
+144 ASRWLITPA
-153 DPSVERD
+153 DSSVARD
-160 ANAARTAVL
+160 VVL
-169 GPQGTTEGARTGAG
+169 
-183 AHGAPGR
+183 
-190 AAGSS
+190 
-195 DVETTTESST
+195 D
-205 TAPAASSTE
+205 E
-214 PSPTP
+214 PRELGH
-219 DTADGAAHGTPDAGG
+219 AEDGAN
-234 YSRVPAGPA
+234 
-243 ETPGSRRQSGPPA
+243 SGHPM
-256 AAGARPAAGAQAA
+256 
-269 DPPGPGTPAPGSPR
+269 
-283 TASIPTQPGPQNTS
+283 
-297 ASGTAASASAR
+297 
-308 AVRSDRAAKAAPAP
+308 K
-322 SAPPRRGGG
+322 
-331 GASTGTGTGTLAPPV
+331 
-346 TSDISPLRVGHSDV
+346 VGHSDV
-360 AKLREAAQDARRWD
+360 VKLREAAEDARRWD

-388 ECLRVDA
+388 ECLRVEA

-400 GSYSDEVGRALFGA
+400 GSYSDEVGRSLFGA
-414 AAELTRLAGWMAF
+414 SAELTRLAGWMAF

-460 SMSLQATYRGFA
+460 SMSLQATYRGFG
-472 DEGVDLAQAAVE
+472 DEGVDLAQAALE

-498 RLVEARAHAKA
+498 RLVEARAHARA
-509 NDAPAA
+509 NDAQAA
-515 GAALKA
+515 GAALRA
-521 AEGWLERSRDGDADP
+521 AEGWLERARDGDNDP
-536 SWLGFYSYDRFAA
+536 SWLGFYGYDRFAA
-549 DAAECHLDL
+549 DAAECYRDL

-601 AACAAGTRA
+601 AACEQGTRA
-610 VEVAGRISSAR
+610 LEVAGRISSAR
-621 TTEYVRDLLHRL
+621 TTEYVKDLLHRL
-633 EPYGHEP
+633 EPYGDEP
-640 RVAELRERARPLL
+640 RVVELRERARPLL
-653 VAPA
+653 MAPA

>member
-1 MSREQRGPNEKLGTV
+1 MSREQRGPNEKLGAV

-70 IGAKLGRPVPL
+70 IGQKLGRPVPL

-102 VAEAVRSATE
+102 VGQAVRSATE

-133 GSFSVSAYATP
+133 GSFAVSAYATP
-144 ASRWLISPA
+144 ASRWLITPA
-153 DPSVERD
+153 DSSV
-160 ANAARTAVL
+160 AREVNPAD
-169 GPQGTTEGARTGAG
+169 GS
-183 AHGAPGR
+183 GAPL
-190 AAGSS
+190 
-195 DVETTTESST
+195 
-205 TAPAASSTE
+205 
-214 PSPTP
+214 
-219 DTADGAAHGTPDAGG
+219 
-234 YSRVPAGPA
+234 
-243 ETPGSRRQSGPPA
+243 
-256 AAGARPAAGAQAA
+256 
-269 DPPGPGTPAPGSPR
+269 
-283 TASIPTQPGPQNTS
+283 
-297 ASGTAASASAR
+297 
-308 AVRSDRAAKAAPAP
+308 K
-322 SAPPRRGGG
+322 
-331 GASTGTGTGTLAPPV
+331 
-346 TSDISPLRVGHSDV
+346 VGHSDV
-360 AKLREAAQDARRWD
+360 QKLREAADDARRWD

-388 ECLRVDA
+388 ECLRVEA

-400 GSYSDEVGRALFGA
+400 GSYSDDVGRSLFGA

-460 SMSLQATYRGFA
+460 SMSLQATYRGFG
-472 DEGVDLAQAAVE
+472 DEGVDLAQAALE
-484 RNRGLATARTMSFF
+484 RNRGLATARTLSFF
-498 RLVEARAHAKA
+498 RLVEARAHARA
-509 NDAPAA
+509 GDAQAA
-515 GAALKA
+515 GAALKS
-521 AEGWLERSRDGDADP
+521 AESWLERSRPGDSDP
-536 SWLGFYSYDRFAA
+536 VWLGFYSYDRFAA
-549 DAAECHLDL
+549 DAAECYRDL

-601 AACAAGTRA
+601 AACEQGVRA

-633 EPYGHEP
+633 EPYGDEP
-640 RVAELRERARPLL
+640 RVVELRERARPLL
-653 VAPA
+653 MTTA

>member
-1 MSREQRGPNEKLGTV
+1 MSREQRGPNEKLGAV

-70 IGAKLGRPVPL
+70 IGQKLGRPVPL

-102 VAEAVRSATE
+102 VGQAVRSATD

-122 AGSGGIWQSLA
+122 TGGGIWQSLA
-133 GSFSVSAYATP
+133 GSFAVSAYATP
-144 ASRWLISPA
+144 ASRWLITPA
-153 DPSVERD
+153 DSSV
-160 ANAARTAVL
+160 AREVSPND
-169 GPQGTTEGARTGAG
+169 GS
-183 AHGAPGR
+183 GAPL
-190 AAGSS
+190 
-195 DVETTTESST
+195 
-205 TAPAASSTE
+205 
-214 PSPTP
+214 
-219 DTADGAAHGTPDAGG
+219 
-234 YSRVPAGPA
+234 
-243 ETPGSRRQSGPPA
+243 
-256 AAGARPAAGAQAA
+256 
-269 DPPGPGTPAPGSPR
+269 
-283 TASIPTQPGPQNTS
+283 
-297 ASGTAASASAR
+297 
-308 AVRSDRAAKAAPAP
+308 K
-322 SAPPRRGGG
+322 
-331 GASTGTGTGTLAPPV
+331 
-346 TSDISPLRVGHSDV
+346 VGHSDV
-360 AKLREAAQDARRWD
+360 LKLREAAEDARRWD

-388 ECLRVDA
+388 ECLRVEA

-414 AAELTRLAGWMAF
+414 SAELTRLAGWMAF

-460 SMSLQATYRGFA
+460 SMSLQATYRGFG
-472 DEGVDLAQAAVE
+472 DEGVDLAQAALE

-498 RLVEARAHAKA
+498 RLVEARAHARA
-509 NDAPAA
+509 SDAQAA

-521 AEGWLERSRDGDADP
+521 AEGWLERARDGDNDP
-536 SWLGFYSYDRFAA
+536 SWLGFYGYDRFAA
-549 DAAECHLDL
+549 DAAECYRDL

-566 FTEQALSR
+566 FTEQALSK

-601 AACAAGTRA
+601 ACCAAGVKA
-610 VEVAGRISSAR
+610 VEVANRISSAR

-633 EPYGHEP
+633 EPYNDEP
-640 RVAELRERARPLL
+640 RVLELRERARPLL
-653 VAPA
+653 AAPA

>member
-1 MSREQRGPNEKLGTV
+1 MSREQRGPNEKLGAV

-70 IGAKLGRPVPL
+70 IGQKLGRPVPL

-102 VAEAVRSATE
+102 VGQAVKSATE

-133 GSFSVSAYATP
+133 GSFAVSAYATP
-144 ASRWLISPA
+144 ASRWLITPA
-153 DPSVERD
+153 DSSV
-160 ANAARTAVL
+160 AR
-169 GPQGTTEGARTGAG
+169 E
-183 AHGAPGR
+183 AHSAEESGAPL
-190 AAGSS
+190 
-195 DVETTTESST
+195 
-205 TAPAASSTE
+205 
-214 PSPTP
+214 
-219 DTADGAAHGTPDAGG
+219 
-234 YSRVPAGPA
+234 
-243 ETPGSRRQSGPPA
+243 
-256 AAGARPAAGAQAA
+256 
-269 DPPGPGTPAPGSPR
+269 
-283 TASIPTQPGPQNTS
+283 
-297 ASGTAASASAR
+297 
-308 AVRSDRAAKAAPAP
+308 K
-322 SAPPRRGGG
+322 
-331 GASTGTGTGTLAPPV
+331 
-346 TSDISPLRVGHSDV
+346 VGHSDV
-360 AKLREAAQDARRWD
+360 QKLREAAEDARRWD

-388 ECLRVDA
+388 ECLRVEA

-414 AAELTRLAGWMAF
+414 SAELTRLAGWMAF

-460 SMSLQATYRGFA
+460 SMSLQATYRGFG
-472 DEGVDLAQAAVE
+472 DEGVDLAQAALE

-498 RLVEARAHAKA
+498 RLVEARAHARA
-509 NDAPAA
+509 GDAQAA

-521 AEGWLERSRDGDADP
+521 AEGWLERSREGDNDP

-549 DAAECHLDL
+549 DAAECYRDL

-566 FTEQALSR
+566 FTEQALSK

-601 AACAAGTRA
+601 AACEQGVRA

-621 TTEYVRDLLHRL
+621 TTEYVKDLLHRL
-633 EPYGHEP
+633 EPYGDEP
-640 RVAELRERARPLL
+640 RVVELRERARPLL
-653 VAPA
+653 MAPA

>member
-1 MSREQRGPNEKLGTV
+1 MSREQRGPNEKLGAV

-70 IGAKLGRPVPL
+70 IGQKLGRPVPL

-102 VAEAVRSATE
+102 VGQAVRSATE

-133 GSFSVSAYATP
+133 GSFAVSAYATP
-144 ASRWLISPA
+144 ASRWLITPA
-153 DPSVERD
+153 DSSVARD
-160 ANAARTAVL
+160 AN
-169 GPQGTTEGARTGAG
+169 PSEGS
-183 AHGAPGR
+183 GAP
-190 AAGSS
+190 
-195 DVETTTESST
+195 
-205 TAPAASSTE
+205 
-214 PSPTP
+214 
-219 DTADGAAHGTPDAGG
+219 
-234 YSRVPAGPA
+234 
-243 ETPGSRRQSGPPA
+243 
-256 AAGARPAAGAQAA
+256 
-269 DPPGPGTPAPGSPR
+269 
-283 TASIPTQPGPQNTS
+283 I
-297 ASGTAASASAR
+297 
-308 AVRSDRAAKAAPAP
+308 K
-322 SAPPRRGGG
+322 
-331 GASTGTGTGTLAPPV
+331 
-346 TSDISPLRVGHSDV
+346 VGHSDV
-360 AKLREAAQDARRWD
+360 QKLREAAEDARRWD

-388 ECLRVDA
+388 ECLRVEA

-414 AAELTRLAGWMAF
+414 SAELTRLAGWMAF

-460 SMSLQATYRGFA
+460 SMSLQATYRGFG

-498 RLVEARAHAKA
+498 RLVEARAHARA
-509 NDAPAA
+509 SDAQAA
-515 GAALKA
+515 GTALKA
-521 AEGWLERSRDGDADP
+521 AEGWLERAREGDNDP

-549 DAAECHLDL
+549 DAAECYRDL

-566 FTEQALSR
+566 FTEQALSK

-601 AACAAGTRA
+601 AACEQGVRA

-621 TTEYVRDLLHRL
+621 TTEYVKDLLHRL
-633 EPYGHEP
+633 EPYGDEP
-640 RVAELRERARPLL
+640 RVVELRERARPLL
-653 VAPA
+653 APA

>member
-1 MSREQRGPNEKLGTV
+1 MSREQRGPNEKLGAV

-70 IGAKLGRPVPL
+70 IGQKLGRPVPL

-102 VAEAVRSATE
+102 VGAAVKSATE

-133 GSFSVSAYATP
+133 GSFAVSAYATP
-144 ASRWLISPA
+144 TSRWLITPA
-153 DPSVERD
+153 DNSVARD
-160 ANAARTAVL
+160 AN
-169 GPQGTTEGARTGAG
+169 
-183 AHGAPGR
+183 
-190 AAGSS
+190 
-195 DVETTTESST
+195 
-205 TAPAASSTE
+205 
-214 PSPTP
+214 
-219 DTADGAAHGTPDAGG
+219 
-234 YSRVPAGPA
+234 PA
-243 ETPGSRRQSGPPA
+243 EDSGSA
-256 AAGARPAAGAQAA
+256 L
-269 DPPGPGTPAPGSPR
+269 
-283 TASIPTQPGPQNTS
+283 
-297 ASGTAASASAR
+297 
-308 AVRSDRAAKAAPAP
+308 K
-322 SAPPRRGGG
+322 
-331 GASTGTGTGTLAPPV
+331 
-346 TSDISPLRVGHSDV
+346 VGHSDV
-360 AKLREAAQDARRWD
+360 TKLREAAEDARRWD

-388 ECLRVDA
+388 ECLRVEA

-460 SMSLQATYRGFA
+460 SMSLQATYRGFG
-472 DEGVDLAQAAVE
+472 DEGVDLAQAALE

-498 RLVEARAHAKA
+498 RLVEARAHARA
-509 NDAPAA
+509 GDAAAA
-515 GAALKA
+515 GTALKA
-521 AEGWLERSRDGDADP
+521 AEGWLERSRDGDHDP
-536 SWLGFYSYDRFAA
+536 TWLGFYSYDRFAA
-549 DAAECHLDL
+549 DAAECYRDL
-558 KAPRQVRR
+558 KAPREVRR
-566 FTEQALSR
+566 FTEHALSQ

-601 AACAAGTRA
+601 AACAQGVRA
-610 VEVAGRISSAR
+610 VEVANRISSAR

-633 EPYGHEP
+633 EPYGDEP
-640 RVAELRERARPLL
+640 RVVELRERARPLL
-653 VAPA
+653 MAPA